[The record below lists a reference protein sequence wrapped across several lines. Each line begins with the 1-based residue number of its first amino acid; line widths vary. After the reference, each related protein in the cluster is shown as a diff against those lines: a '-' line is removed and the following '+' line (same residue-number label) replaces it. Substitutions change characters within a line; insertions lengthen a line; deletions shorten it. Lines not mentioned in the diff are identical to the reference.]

1 MREAERVARTR
12 ADDWGDKRAL
22 IYDRAAELFA
32 AQGFSRTSIAEL
44 AAHCQASKSWI
55 YHYFPSKEAILYAIL
70 HDHMSLLLRTA
81 ESELEG
87 HGAPEAKL
95 RALLRAFMAI
105 YVRAKAKHAVLL
117 AELGSLP
124 TAQQQEIRGLERR
137 VVDLVAGVVA
147 RLDAPRCGE
156 RHPAVPVTMMLF
168 GMINWTHTW
177 YRPDGPIG
185 PEQLA
190 DLAADLFLRGIC
202 PSAG

>member
-1 MREAERVARTR
+1 MARTR
-12 ADDWGDKRAL
+12 AEDWGDKRAL

-87 HGAPEAKL
+87 ERAPEAQL

-124 TAQQQEIRGLERR
+124 AAQQQEIRGLERR
-137 VVDLVAGVVA
+137 VVDLVAGVIA
-147 RLDAPRCGE
+147 RIDVSAGE
-156 RHPAVPVTMMLF
+156 RRPAVPITMMLF

-177 YRPDGPIG
+177 YRLDGPIA

-190 DLAADLFLRGIC
+190 DLAADLFLRGLC
-202 PSAG
+202 RSA